1 MRCLL
6 ERVRACN
13 YRTRLA
19 FCEAARESRSRFA
32 QREERKAPRFTVRLA
47 LPLPRLEELLAF
59 GARQKKETAPLMLTT
74 LTPDT

>member
-19 FCEAARESRSRFA
+19 VAKLPFA
-32 QREERKAPRFTVRLA
+32 Q
-47 LPLPRLEELLAF
+47 
-59 GARQKKETAPLMLTT
+59 ETPT
-74 LTPDT
+74 LSRTKLHSVLVS